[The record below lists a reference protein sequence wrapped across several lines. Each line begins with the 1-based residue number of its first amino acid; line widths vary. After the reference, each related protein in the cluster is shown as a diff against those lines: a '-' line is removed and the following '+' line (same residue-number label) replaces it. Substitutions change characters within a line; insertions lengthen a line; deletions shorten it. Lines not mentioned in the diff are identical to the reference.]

1 MVYGYRR
8 VGNKM
13 IGGKYNREYEIVKT
27 EKGGT
32 KFMPKS
38 KQKVEVQVELE
49 GVFHLKALLQDPEVR
64 EEIQSI
70 IKEWVEDG
78 NITVNVDIM

>member
-1 MVYGYRR
+1 MVYGYRKG
-8 VGNKM
+8 V
-13 IGGKYNREYEIVKT
+13 GKYNREYEIVKT

-32 KFMPKS
+32 KWMPKD
-38 KQKVEVQVELE
+38 KQKVEVKIELE

-78 NITVNVDIM
+78 GITANIDTT

>member
-1 MVYGYRR
+1 MGKVTARASNVTTKRDYELKD
-8 VGNKM
+8 NKWS
-13 IGGKYNREYEIVKT
+13 VS
-27 EKGGT
+27 
-32 KFMPKS
+32 P
-38 KQKVEVQVELE
+38 KQKVEIELE

-78 NITVNVDIM
+78 GITANIDTT

>member
-1 MVYGYRR
+1 M
-8 VGNKM
+8 GNEKK
-13 IGGKYNREYEIVKT
+13 ISTRGKRDYELKDNKWNVS
-27 EKGGT
+27 
-32 KFMPKS
+32 P
-38 KQKVEVQVELE
+38 KQKVEIELE